1 MNPTSTKQ
9 QLTQALKDAMR
20 AKDDLRKSTI
30 RLAMAAIKNA
40 EIERRGEL
48 DEPTL
53 LGILQKEVKLRRET
67 IDEARRAGR
76 DELVA
81 EAEAEIA
88 VLEQFLPQPLTQM
101 ELENLAR
108 EVITEVGADSPRQMG
123 QVMKN
128 LMPRIQG
135 RADGKQASLIV
146 QRLLR
151 E

>member
-30 RLAMAAIKNA
+30 RLALAAIKNA

-108 EVITEVGADSPRQMG
+108 EVIAEVGADSPRQMG

-135 RADGKQASLIV
+135 RADGKKASQIV